1 MPIVEVDESNVG
13 YAVGLGKELVSA
25 SLFGQTGPAFDWG
38 HTLTTLRYAASTP
51 TYFIR
56 LAQSDSGEYTG
67 FVGGHLSPF
76 FFSPV
81 RMAIE
86 DAWYV
91 REGTPNRTVV
101 ALTLMRAFVL
111 WATEQDAVLV
121 QSGDIANINSVATD
135 ALYKRL
141 GFERFGTAY
150 KYTPNRD
157 RSAA

>member
-1 MPIVEVDESNVG
+1 MHVVEVDESNVG

-25 SLFGQTGPAFDWG
+25 SVFGQTGPAFDWG
-38 HTLTTLRYAASTP
+38 YTLAALRHTAGNP
-51 TYFIR
+51 TYFVR
-56 LAQSDSGEYTG
+56 LSRTDDGEYTG

-76 FFSPV
+76 FFSPE

-111 WATEQDAVLV
+111 WATEQDAIMV